1 MQDVLQ
7 SLLND
12 DFQTAYHKILQ
23 RVGESGYA
31 VCDIVTELSAR
42 VLLIDLPDPVVA
54 HLLDKLSTV
63 EFRLSHGVCERVQ
76 VGAVVGAFTVARSM
90 MQ

>member
-1 MQDVLQ
+1 M
-7 SLLND
+7 
-12 DFQTAYHKILQ
+12 
-23 RVGESGYA
+23 
-31 VCDIVTELSAR
+31 
-42 VLLIDLPDPVVA
+42 DLFACSFVFVVIA
-54 HLLDKLSTV
+54 HLLHKLSSV